1 MLNPTRTGL
10 IETLIEMGADIEIDN
25 RRIAGGEEVGD
36 LKRQVVAAAR
46 RTGAGARGRHR

>member
-10 IETLIEMGADIEIDN
+10 ITTLIEMGAHIEIEN

-36 LKRQVVAAAR
+36 LRVKHRSCMACGCRPPAR
-46 RTGAGARGRHR
+46 LR